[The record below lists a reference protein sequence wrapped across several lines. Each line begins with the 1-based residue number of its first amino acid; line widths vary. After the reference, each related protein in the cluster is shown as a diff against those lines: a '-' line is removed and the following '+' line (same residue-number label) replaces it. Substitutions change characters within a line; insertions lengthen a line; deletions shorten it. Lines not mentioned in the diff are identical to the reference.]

1 MSHLTVIC
9 FVQAAMASAW
19 TTPRALPPRTPSST
33 ASLRRYPLFC
43 ATEAPAKPVALVT
56 GGSGG
61 IGLAIS
67 HRLAARGSDVV
78 IAYGH
83 DDERATVACE
93 ELRSAHGAEVLSV
106 RGDLTTDAGREAAVD
121 ALFEAVDT
129 LGGNVS
135 FFVHAAGYFHNELL
149 SHHFDGGLDDFTV
162 YDAYQ
167 SIYPKS
173 FAAIMERALPRMGAG
188 GRVVA
193 ITNPGCNA
201 VQTPRVGYDIPGQGK
216 ATMEFAVRMYAMR
229 TAQRGICVNA
239 VSPGYTDT
247 AEWDKAR
254 LQMGGGDIEKGRE
267 LLDAR
272 VLSRSP
278 VKRWASPDEI
288 AQSVDFLCAEQS
300 GLITGA
306 TIPVDGGLHLT

>member
-1 MSHLTVIC
+1 M
-9 FVQAAMASAW
+9 
-19 TTPRALPPRTPSST
+19 
-33 ASLRRYPLFC
+33 
-43 ATEAPAKPVALVT
+43 ALVT

-278 VKRWASPDEI
+278 VKRWAVSASISFPPH
-288 AQSVDFLCAEQS
+288 FL
-300 GLITGA
+300 
-306 TIPVDGGLHLT
+306 IPYVMSTTHLEEPV